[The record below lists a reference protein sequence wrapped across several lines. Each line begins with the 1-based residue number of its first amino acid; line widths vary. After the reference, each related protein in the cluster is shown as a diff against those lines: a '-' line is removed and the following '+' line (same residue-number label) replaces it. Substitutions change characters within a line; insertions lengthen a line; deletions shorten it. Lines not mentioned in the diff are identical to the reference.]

1 MTLRDWLDLA
11 IFILGSLFAV
21 IGWMLAHKVSGVGED
36 ITKLYEM
43 HHVDE
48 KELNN
53 LRLKIAENYPIK
65 TDLLLLAQTIKDHID
80 ERFKLMQQMAMNNFR
95 KTQQGDRNDN

>member
-1 MTLRDWLDLA
+1 MTPRDWIDLVL
-11 IFILGSLFAV
+11 FILGSLFTI
-21 IGWMLAHKVSGVGED
+21 IGWMLTKKVDGVSGD

-43 HHVDE
+43 HHMDE
-48 KELNN
+48 RELSN

-65 TDLLLLAQTIKDHID
+65 NDLLLLAQGIKDHID

-95 KTQQGDRNDN
+95 KTQHGDKDGN